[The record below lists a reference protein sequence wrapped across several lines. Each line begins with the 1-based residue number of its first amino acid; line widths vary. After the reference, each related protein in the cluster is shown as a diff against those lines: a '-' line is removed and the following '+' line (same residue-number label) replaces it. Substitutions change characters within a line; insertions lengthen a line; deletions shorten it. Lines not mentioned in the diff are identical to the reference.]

1 MSETTAPV
9 ETGSAMNEVVEQ
21 DIGIINGLDVFATM
35 TRGALPTGPGL
46 VCEPGPTTPNE
57 VYLDKSQYI
66 PLDLTI
72 NGKHGNLKTL
82 SNDMALIFEDLT
94 RRKTY
99 PSGTGWQIVDIA
111 AYTWPE
117 VIGRESNNQWLMAGS
132 LSVRYY
138 LTGSES
144 E

>member
-21 DIGIINGLDVFATM
+21 VIGLINGLDVFATM

-57 VYLDKSQYI
+57 VYLDKGQYI
-66 PLDLTI
+66 PLDLTL

-111 AYTWPE
+111 AYTLPE
-117 VIGRESNNQWLMAGS
+117 VIGRESNNQWLMAGA

-138 LTGSES
+138 LTGSDS
-144 E
+144 

>member
-1 MSETTAPV
+1 M
-9 ETGSAMNEVVEQ
+9 SAMNEVVEEV
-21 DIGIINGLDVFATM
+21 ISLINGGLGLFATM

-57 VYLDKSQYI
+57 VYLDKGQYI

-72 NGKHGNLKTL
+72 NGKHGNLQTL
-82 SNDMALIFEDLT
+82 SNDMARIFEDLT
-94 RRKTY
+94 RRHNY
-99 PSGTGWQIVDIA
+99 PSGHEWQIVDIA

-138 LTGSES
+138 LTGE
-144 E
+144 